1 MQRPPQD
8 NLPATHII
16 EQAPEWMTPLT
27 THSRPRGSGM
37 FGNGT
42 NTQLLQVETS
52 VRTQEV
58 NRQVQQEFETKSQA
72 LPVNLEAEI
81 AANRLQLPVSSI
93 SAVQASQR
101 EVDIRE
107 TLRARKTVELQ
118 QKNITAN
125 AFFGSDPR
133 DKSFTDFVR
142 KATTID
148 KLIWPGARSTQ
159 LWEQS
164 YLAAHEAQLLSQSI
178 ALLHQQAM
186 NAQSYLRAAQAEEH
200 ARNAAMAEAARVAAE
215 NARIAAEQQRQ
226 RDIADA
232 ARRQAEHNR
241 AQEQARLAAVAEAQ
255 RLAAERARIAAEQQ
269 RQKELADAVRRE
281 QEQTQAREKA
291 RVAALAEAQ
300 RVAAERARI
309 AAEQHRQKN
318 IADAVRREQE
328 QAQAREQTRLAA
340 LAERQRLADEQE
352 RLTVE
357 ALQRE
362 RELKLSDEKKRF
374 EQQKKTEQI
383 ARRKRQ
389 QLARLKARADAEVRA
404 EQARLKADWKKQTEA
419 RWQSPE
425 FAHVGSAAVSGATF
439 SGTLGDIAIDRATA
453 LALNSALRSGVASA
467 LAAAATFAA
476 PAVAGFAALL
486 VPSELGN
493 GDLFSASVPLSNIS
507 SDLTGDLYELAAA
520 GGRARIPVRL
530 GTRTVGN
537 RVDIVIVSTDG
548 VTVPN
553 DVPVRL
559 ADFDSEKNAY
569 VVTAGSNGPTVTW
582 TPLIEPIDPSSA
594 LPQVDR
600 QLPVYDGATVKP
612 ADGRID
618 PFPEL
623 DLYGFGG
630 YITIFPIESGIPPI
644 LTVFRDRRQDPGV
657 ASGLGQPVSGN
668 WLGTASTSKGAPI
681 PAQIAD
687 KLRGKEFSNF
697 RAFRRAFWKA
707 VGNDAALLDQFSRL
721 NKIDLR
727 DGLAPSALPSE
738 QIGKRKK
745 FEIHHLNPIS
755 EGGNVY
761 DINNLTV
768 LTPKQH
774 IELHLK
780 KGKL

>member
-1 MQRPPQD
+1 MHRPPD
-8 NLPATHII
+8 ITLPATSVNAP
-16 EQAPEWMTPLT
+16 APEWMTPIT
-27 THSRPRGSGM
+27 TTSRPRGSGM

-42 NTQLLQVETS
+42 NRQLQQVETS
-52 VRTQEV
+52 VRTQGITRTV
-58 NRQVQQEFETKSQA
+58 RQEFETKSQA
-72 LPVNLEAEI
+72 LPTNLEAEI
-81 AANRLQLPVSSI
+81 SSHRSQYPNSSL
-93 SAVQASQR
+93 SAVQAWQR

-107 TLRARKTVELQ
+107 ALRTRKTAELAQ
-118 QKNITAN
+118 RTTIAN

-133 DKSFTDFVR
+133 DKSFADFVR

-148 KLIWPGARSTQ
+148 TLIWPGARSTQ

-164 YLAAHEAQLLSQSI
+164 FLAAHEAQLLRQSI
-178 ALLHQQAM
+178 ALLQQ
-186 NAQSYLRAAQAEEH
+186 QSATAHVYLRAAQNQEQ
-200 ARNAAMAEAARVAAE
+200 AARVAAE
-215 NARIAAEQQRQ
+215 QARVAAEQAQQLAAQRSRIAAEQ
-226 RDIADA
+226 A
-232 ARRQAEHNR
+232 
-241 AQEQARLAAVAEAQ
+241 
-255 RLAAERARIAAEQQ
+255 
-269 RQKELADAVRRE
+269 
-281 QEQTQAREKA
+281 
-291 RVAALAEAQ
+291 
-300 RVAAERARI
+300 
-309 AAEQHRQKN
+309 
-318 IADAVRREQE
+318 
-328 QAQAREQTRLAA
+328 
-340 LAERQRLADEQE
+340 
-352 RLTVE
+352 
-357 ALQRE
+357 
-362 RELKLSDEKKRF
+362 
-374 EQQKKTEQI
+374 

-389 QLARLKARADAEVRA
+389 RLARLKARADAEVQA
-404 EQARLKADWKKQTEA
+404 EHARLKADWKKQTEA
-419 RWQSPE
+419 RWKNPV
-425 FAHVGSAAVSGATF
+425 FAHVGSAAVSGSTF
-439 SGTLGDIAIDRATA
+439 SGTLGEIAIDQATT
-453 LALNSALRSGVASA
+453 LALNGALRRGVASA
-467 LAAAATFAA
+467 VAAASAFAA
-476 PAVAGFAALL
+476 PAVVGFAALL

-493 GDLFSASVPLSNIS
+493 GDLFSASVPLSNVA
-507 SDLTGDLYELAAA
+507 SDLTDDLYELAAV
-520 GGRARIPVRL
+520 GGRAHLPVRL

-537 RVDIVIVSTDG
+537 RVEIVIVSTDG
-548 VTVPN
+548 VTVPS

-559 ADFDSEKNAY
+559 ADFDPEKNVY
-569 VVTAGSNGPTVTW
+569 VATAGSNGPTVTW

-600 QLPVYDGATVKP
+600 QLPVYDGATVKS

-623 DLYGFGG
+623 DLYEFGG
-630 YITIFPIESGIPPI
+630 YITLFPIESGIPPI

-707 VGNDAALLDQFSRL
+707 VGNDPALLEQFSRL

-745 FEIHHLNPIS
+745 FEIHHHKPIS
-755 EGGNVY
+755 EGGDVY

>member
-8 NLPATHII
+8 NFPAIHTVG
-16 EQAPEWMTPLT
+16 QAPEWMTPIT

-42 NTQLLQVETS
+42 NTQLHQVETS

-58 NRQVQQEFETKSQA
+58 KRQVQQEFETKSQA

-81 AANRLQLPVSSI
+81 AANRSLLPASSI
-93 SAVQASQR
+93 SAVQAWQR

-374 EQQKKTEQI
+374 EQQKKQNKSLGE
-383 ARRKRQ
+383 RDSNW
-389 QLARLKARADAEVRA
+389 RA
-404 EQARLKADWKKQTEA
+404 
-419 RWQSPE
+419 
-425 FAHVGSAAVSGATF
+425 
-439 SGTLGDIAIDRATA
+439 
-453 LALNSALRSGVASA
+453 
-467 LAAAATFAA
+467 
-476 PAVAGFAALL
+476 
-486 VPSELGN
+486 
-493 GDLFSASVPLSNIS
+493 
-507 SDLTGDLYELAAA
+507 
-520 GGRARIPVRL
+520 
-530 GTRTVGN
+530 
-537 RVDIVIVSTDG
+537 
-548 VTVPN
+548 
-553 DVPVRL
+553 
-559 ADFDSEKNAY
+559 
-569 VVTAGSNGPTVTW
+569 
-582 TPLIEPIDPSSA
+582 
-594 LPQVDR
+594 
-600 QLPVYDGATVKP
+600 
-612 ADGRID
+612 
-618 PFPEL
+618 
-623 DLYGFGG
+623 
-630 YITIFPIESGIPPI
+630 
-644 LTVFRDRRQDPGV
+644 
-657 ASGLGQPVSGN
+657 
-668 WLGTASTSKGAPI
+668 
-681 PAQIAD
+681 
-687 KLRGKEFSNF
+687 
-697 RAFRRAFWKA
+697 
-707 VGNDAALLDQFSRL
+707 
-721 NKIDLR
+721 
-727 DGLAPSALPSE
+727 
-738 QIGKRKK
+738 
-745 FEIHHLNPIS
+745 
-755 EGGNVY
+755 
-761 DINNLTV
+761 
-768 LTPKQH
+768 
-774 IELHLK
+774 
-780 KGKL
+780 

>member
-1 MQRPPQD
+1 MHRPPD
-8 NLPATHII
+8 ITLPATSVNAP
-16 EQAPEWMTPLT
+16 APEWMTPIT
-27 THSRPRGSGM
+27 TTSRPRGSGM

-42 NTQLLQVETS
+42 NRQLQQVETS
-52 VRTQEV
+52 VRTQGITRTV
-58 NRQVQQEFETKSQA
+58 RQEFETKSQA
-72 LPVNLEAEI
+72 LPTNLEAEI
-81 AANRLQLPVSSI
+81 SSHRSQYPNSSL
-93 SAVQASQR
+93 SAVQAWQR

-107 TLRARKTVELQ
+107 ALRTRKTAELAQ
-118 QKNITAN
+118 RTTIAN

-133 DKSFTDFVR
+133 DKSFADFVR

-148 KLIWPGARSTQ
+148 TLIWPGARSTQ

-164 YLAAHEAQLLSQSI
+164 FLAAHEAQLLRQSI
-178 ALLHQQAM
+178 ALLQQ
-186 NAQSYLRAAQAEEH
+186 QSATAHVYLRAAQNQEQ
-200 ARNAAMAEAARVAAE
+200 AARVAAE
-215 NARIAAEQQRQ
+215 QARVAAEQ
-226 RDIADA
+226 
-232 ARRQAEHNR
+232 
-241 AQEQARLAAVAEAQ
+241 AQQLAAQ
-255 RLAAERARIAAEQQ
+255 RSRIAAEQQ
-269 RQKELADAVRRE
+269 RQKD
-281 QEQTQAREKA
+281 
-291 RVAALAEAQ
+291 
-300 RVAAERARI
+300 
-309 AAEQHRQKN
+309 
-318 IADAVRREQE
+318 IADAVRREHE

-340 LAERQRLADEQE
+340 LAEKQRLADEQE
-352 RLTVE
+352 RLAVE
-357 ALQRE
+357 ALHRE
-362 RELKLSDEKKRF
+362 QELKLSDEKKRI
-374 EQQKKTEQI
+374 EQQKKAEQA

-389 QLARLKARADAEVRA
+389 RLARLKARADAEVQA

-419 RWQSPE
+419 RWKNPV
-425 FAHVGSAAVSGATF
+425 FAHVGSAAVSGSTF
-439 SGTLGDIAIDRATA
+439 SGTLGEIAIDQATT
-453 LALNSALRSGVASA
+453 LALNGALRRGVASA
-467 LAAAATFAA
+467 VAAASAFAA
-476 PAVAGFAALL
+476 PAVVGFAALL
-486 VPSELGN
+486 FPSELGN
-493 GDLFSASVPLSNIS
+493 GDLFSASVPLSNVA
-507 SDLTGDLYELAAA
+507 SDLTDDLYELAAV
-520 GGRARIPVRL
+520 GGRAHLPVRL

-537 RVDIVIVSTDG
+537 RVEIVIASTDG
-548 VTVPN
+548 VTVPS

-559 ADFDSEKNAY
+559 ADFDPEKNVY
-569 VVTAGSNGPTVTW
+569 VATAGSNGPTVTW

-600 QLPVYDGATVKP
+600 QLPVYDGATVKS

-630 YITIFPIESGIPPI
+630 YITLFPIESGIPPI

-697 RAFRRAFWKA
+697 TAFRRAFWKA
-707 VGNDAALLDQFSRL
+707 VGNDPALLEQFSRL

-745 FEIHHLNPIS
+745 FEIHHHKPIS
-755 EGGNVY
+755 EGGDVY

-780 KGKL
+780 KGNL